1 MDHEPGFSL
10 NVSENRVK
18 VTGELDVLTAPL
30 VIEAVVKAMTVEV
43 DLSEVT
49 FVDSTGVHALIQL
62 RNRRSQ
68 LRIVAISPPVK
79 RVLEVTGV
87 AEALLFSAESHAG
100 A

>member
-1 MDHEPGFSL
+1 MEHESGFSL

-30 VIEAVVKAMTVEV
+30 VIEAVVKAMTVEL

-49 FVDSTGVHALIQL
+49 FVDSSGVHALIQL
-62 RNRRSQ
+62 RNRRSELQ
-68 LRIVAISPPVK
+68 IVAISPPVK
-79 RVLEVTGV
+79 RVLEMTGI
-87 AEALLFSAESHAG
+87 AQALLSAEPRAG

>member
-1 MDHEPGFSL
+1 MEHEPGFSL

-87 AEALLFSAESHAG
+87 AEALLSAESRAG

>member
-1 MDHEPGFSL
+1 MEHEPGFSL
-10 NVSENRVK
+10 TVSETRVK

-30 VIEAVVKAMTVEV
+30 VIEAVVKAMTVEL

-79 RVLEVTGV
+79 RVLEVTDI
-87 AEALLFSAESHAG
+87 AEALLSAEPRAG

>member
-1 MDHEPGFSL
+1 MEHEPGFSL
-10 NVSENRVK
+10 DVSENRVK
-18 VTGELDVLTAPL
+18 VTGELDVLTAPM
-30 VIEAVVKAMTVEV
+30 VIEAVIKAMTVEV

-68 LRIVAISPPVK
+68 LRIVAVSPPVK

-87 AEALLFSAESHAG
+87 AEALLSAEPRAG
-100 A
+100 T